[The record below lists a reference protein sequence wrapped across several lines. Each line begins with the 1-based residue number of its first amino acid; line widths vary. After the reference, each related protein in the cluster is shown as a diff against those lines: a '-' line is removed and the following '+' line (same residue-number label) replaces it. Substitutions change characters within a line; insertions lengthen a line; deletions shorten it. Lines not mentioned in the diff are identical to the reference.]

1 MGNRSKREHSE
12 EVDSDPSIRSYFMRR
27 RAAGI
32 YLTDKYG
39 HGSEKTLAKLA
50 CLGGGPEFH
59 KAGGRVVLYTKEAL
73 DAWALAQISGPL
85 KSTSEA
91 AAAWGVE
98 DQNAES
104 PAWRRDATGEAPIT
118 SMLGGSRYR
127 DTALSVA
134 DQGSTADP
142 IGTPEDP
149 TAASRRIVFDE
160 VAETADLGDLN
171 DILIGGAK

>member
-1 MGNRSKREHSE
+1 M
-12 EVDSDPSIRSYFMRR
+12 
-27 RAAGI
+27 
-32 YLTDKYG
+32 
-39 HGSEKTLAKLA
+39 
-50 CLGGGPEFH
+50 
-59 KAGGRVVLYTKEAL
+59 
-73 DAWALAQISGPL
+73 
-85 KSTSEA
+85 
-91 AAAWGVE
+91 E

-142 IGTPEDP
+142 IGTPEHP